1 MLVRFVNGKA
11 KVPTDAARERA
22 NKPRSGV
29 TCETRSGFPRGGR
42 AFFQEHLCYGK
53 CTFSLR
59 FQRMLLSRK
68 IVVAILVLVSP
79 PISAGELQVNGFP
92 VDANFFPIGVWM
104 QSPIR
109 AASYKAIGINTFVGL
124 WEGPTEQQLAAL
136 ARQDMY
142 VVAEQNDVGLKSVNR
157 HIIKA
162 WMQQDEPD
170 NAQPIGLGLYGTCIA
185 ASEVTRRTREI
196 KAADPT
202 RPVMLNFGQ
211 GVANE
216 FWQGRG
222 KCNGDYRYYDV
233 AINGADILSYDIY
246 PVGSSMPQVK
256 GKLEY
261 VARGVTNLI
270 KRATGQQSVWMALE
284 TTALDP
290 ARRPTPAEV
299 RAEVWMALIHGA
311 TGILYFVHE
320 FRPQFREDAIF
331 RYPDIVDEVTRT
343 NHLIESLA
351 PVLNSPS
358 LNGTIRIS
366 SKTPIATME
375 KVYENTIYIFAVAMQ
390 NYPSTVRITAD
401 DLHDATAR
409 VIGENRSLTVSQ
421 GIFEDQFEGY
431 GVHLYE
437 VERQV
442 H

>member
-1 MLVRFVNGKA
+1 
-11 KVPTDAARERA
+11 
-22 NKPRSGV
+22 
-29 TCETRSGFPRGGR
+29 
-42 AFFQEHLCYGK
+42 
-53 CTFSLR
+53 
-59 FQRMLLSRK
+59 MLLSRK

-124 WEGPTEQQLAAL
+124 WKGPTEQQLAAL

-157 HIIKA
+157 HVIKA

-185 ASEVTRRTREI
+185 ATEVTRRTREI

-233 AINGADILSYDIY
+233 AINGAGILSYDIY
-246 PVGSSMPQVK
+246 PIGSSTPQVK

-270 KRATGQQSVWMALE
+270 KRATAEQSVWMALE

-331 RYPDIVDEVTRT
+331 RYPDIVNEVTRT
-343 NHLIESLA
+343 NRLIKSLA

-375 KVYENTIYIFAVAMQ
+375 KVYENKIYIFAVAMQ
-390 NYPSTVRITAD
+390 NYPSTVRIMAD

-409 VIGENRSLTVSQ
+409 VIGENRNLTVSQ

>member
-1 MLVRFVNGKA
+1 ML
-11 KVPTDAARERA
+11 P
-22 NKPRSGV
+22 
-29 TCETRSGFPRGGR
+29 
-42 AFFQEHLCYGK
+42 
-53 CTFSLR
+53 
-59 FQRMLLSRK
+59 SRK
-68 IVVAILVLVSP
+68 IVAAILVLISSSL
-79 PISAGELQVNGFP
+79 SAGELQVNGFP
-92 VDANFFPIGVWM
+92 ADANFFPIGVWM

-109 AASYKAIGINTFVGL
+109 AARYKAIGINTFVGL

-142 VVAEQNDVGLKSVNR
+142 VVAEQNDVGLKSVNG
-157 HIIKA
+157 HVIKA

-185 ASEVTRRTREI
+185 ATEVTRRTQVI

-222 KCNGDYRYYDV
+222 KCNGDYGYYDV

-246 PVGSSMPQVK
+246 PVGSNTPQVK

-270 KRATGQQSVWMALE
+270 KRATPGQSVWMALE

-290 ARRPTPAEV
+290 ARRPMPAEV

-320 FRPQFREDAIF
+320 FRPKIREDAIF
-331 RYPDIVDEVTRT
+331 RYPDILDEVTRT
-343 NHLIESLA
+343 NHLIKSLA

-375 KVYENTIYIFAVAMQ
+375 KVYENKLYIFAVAMQ
-390 NYPSTVRITAD
+390 NYPSTVKIMAD
-401 DLHDATAR
+401 DLHDATAS
-409 VIGENRSLTVSQ
+409 VIGEDRSLTVSQ
-421 GIFEDQFEGY
+421 GILEDNFEGY

-437 VERQV
+437 IERPLQ
-442 H
+442 

>member
-1 MLVRFVNGKA
+1 
-11 KVPTDAARERA
+11 
-22 NKPRSGV
+22 
-29 TCETRSGFPRGGR
+29 
-42 AFFQEHLCYGK
+42 
-53 CTFSLR
+53 
-59 FQRMLLSRK
+59 MLLSRK
-68 IVVAILVLVSP
+68 IVAAILVLVSP

-157 HIIKA
+157 HVIKA

-216 FWQGRG
+216 YWQGRG

-246 PVGSSMPQVK
+246 PVGSSTPQVK

-270 KRATGQQSVWMALE
+270 KRATAEQSIWMALE

-343 NHLIESLA
+343 NHLIKSLA

-375 KVYENTIYIFAVAMQ
+375 KVYENKIYIFAVAMQ
-390 NYPSTVRITAD
+390 NYPSTVRIMAD

-409 VIGENRSLTVSQ
+409 VIGENCSLAVSQ